1 MDKNAE
7 LIEKAGL
14 LLAEV
19 FALRL
24 YTGPMYLWFVVYYFY
39 SVAASSFVFDSNTHH
54 AGIIMCFVTAKALP
68 ALPV

>member
-39 SVAASSFVFDSNTHH
+39 SVAASSYLIQTH
-54 AGIIMCFVTAKALP
+54 IMQV
-68 ALPV
+68 